1 MQTDPKRIAI
11 FRMGHLGDMVI
22 AMPALWTVRRRFPD
36 ARILFLNQEHK
47 KGKLAQGLDVIRPGS
62 VYDDN
67 LGYRLGEGGV
77 SKPDMVAAL
86 VKLRLARI
94 DTLIYIPA
102 ARTPAQLKRDRLFFR
117 LAGIRRIVGM
127 TGFAETDYRPEGSPL
142 PTVTHEA
149 DLLLSHMARDG
160 VVPDVDPHTLV
171 GLGLTQDERDFA
183 REYLRSKGV
192 DGSRLIVGVG
202 PGSKMPAKLW
212 PVERFAQVMRALD
225 AEFSPVV
232 VAFGSAAERETCARI
247 TEAAATAINAAGE
260 LTIRQSAAVFEHCAL
275 YLGNDTGTMHL
286 AASAGVRCVAI
297 FSARDWPGRWYPYG
311 KGHIVHRVAVPCE
324 GCMLEVC
331 DRENLCLT
339 SIGADRVFESARRIL
354 QEATPGSQTLG

>member
-1 MQTDPKRIAI
+1 MVREPRRIAV

-22 AMPALWTVRRRFPD
+22 AMPALWTVRRRFPN
-36 ARILFLNQEHK
+36 AHILFLNQEHK

-77 SKPDMVAAL
+77 SKADMVAAL

-94 DTLIYIPA
+94 DTLVYIPA

-117 LAGIRRIVGM
+117 LAGVRRIIGM
-127 TGFAETDYRPEGSPL
+127 TGFAETDYRPAGSPL

-160 VVPDVDPHTLV
+160 VTPDVDPHTLV
-171 GLGLTQDERDFA
+171 GLGLTDEERAFA
-183 REYLRSKGV
+183 RAYLAEKGV
-192 DGSRLIVGVG
+192 DLSKPVIGVG

-212 PVERFAQVMRALD
+212 PLERFLEVVQALD
-225 AEFSPVV
+225 TEFSPTVI
-232 VAFGSAAERETCARI
+232 AFGSAAERETCGAI
-247 TEAAATAINAAGE
+247 ADAATRGLNAAGE

-311 KGHIVHRVAVPCE
+311 KGHVVHRVVVPCE

-339 SIGADRVFESARRIL
+339 EIGAERVLESARRVL
-354 QEATPGSQTLG
+354 RETPAGPRSP